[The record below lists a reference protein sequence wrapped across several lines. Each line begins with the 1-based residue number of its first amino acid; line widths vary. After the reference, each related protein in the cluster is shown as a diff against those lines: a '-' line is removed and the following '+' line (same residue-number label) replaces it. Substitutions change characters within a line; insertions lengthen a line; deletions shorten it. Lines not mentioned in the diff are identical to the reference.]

1 MEPIAFKDID
11 GDLLHLNWVK
21 PKPPYNG
28 ASKYENLLSVEI
40 EMVTTAVVVPCI
52 YFNAEQLRD
61 LAKKLVEAADF
72 LDKQGA

>member
-11 GDLLHLNWVK
+11 GDLLHLNWVHGSFEARFH
-21 PKPPYNG
+21 NT
-28 ASKYENLLSVEI
+28 LSVEI
-40 EMVTTAVVVPCI
+40 EMVTVSAEPCI
-52 YFNAEQLRD
+52 YFNADQLRD

>member
-11 GDLLHLNWVK
+11 GDLLHLTWVK
-21 PKPPYNG
+21 PKPYIG
-28 ASKYENLLSVEI
+28 ASQYENLLSVEI
-40 EMVTTAVVVPCI
+40 EMVTVNVEPCI
-52 YFNAEQLRD
+52 YFNADQLRD

>member
-21 PKPPYNG
+21 PVPYREI
-28 ASKYENLLSVEI
+28 SKFTNTLSVEI
-40 EMVTTAVVVPCI
+40 EMVTVSAEPCI

-61 LAKKLVEAADF
+61 LAKKLIEAADF
-72 LDKQGA
+72 LDKQGT

>member
-21 PKPPYNG
+21 PMPYIG

-40 EMVTTAVVVPCI
+40 EMVTVDATPCI

>member
-11 GDLLHLNWVK
+11 GDLLHLNWVHGGFDARFR
-21 PKPPYNG
+21 NT
-28 ASKYENLLSVEI
+28 LSVEI
-40 EMVTTAVVVPCI
+40 EMVTVSAEPCI

>member
-11 GDLLHLNWVK
+11 GDLLHVSWMGNPWLPN
-21 PKPPYNG
+21 
-28 ASKYENLLSVEI
+28 KYGNTFAVEI
-40 EMVTTAVVVPCI
+40 EMVTVSAEPCI
-52 YFNAEQLRD
+52 YFNADQLRD

>member
-11 GDLLHLNWVK
+11 GDLLHLTWVK
-21 PKPPYNG
+21 PMPYIG

-40 EMVTTAVVVPCI
+40 EMVTVSAEPCI
-52 YFNAEQLRD
+52 YFNADQLRD